1 MKLKLKDLYCSII
14 KLNDK
19 GVAYVDHNVKI
30 EDSPW
35 MDYLKNNSTEKLY
48 ESFKATQ
55 KHPDHKDD
63 YWYPI
68 EKFDLLVENMRKFG
82 YKNELCNNKEIQDK
96 LNGENWPG
104 GKGPIKIGANG
115 KIGDGHHRC
124 CILYYLHGEDYEIEV
139 ENYLVKNISPI

>member
-1 MKLKLKDLYCSII
+1 MKLKLKNLYCSII

-19 GVAYVDHNVKI
+19 GFAYVDHNVKI

-35 MDYLKNNSTEKLY
+35 IDYLKNNSTEKLY

-68 EKFDLLVENMRKFG
+68 EKFDLLVENMIKYG
-82 YKNELCNNKEIQDK
+82 YKN
-96 LNGENWPG
+96 
-104 GKGPIKIGANG
+104 
-115 KIGDGHHRC
+115 
-124 CILYYLHGEDYEIEV
+124 
-139 ENYLVKNISPI
+139 